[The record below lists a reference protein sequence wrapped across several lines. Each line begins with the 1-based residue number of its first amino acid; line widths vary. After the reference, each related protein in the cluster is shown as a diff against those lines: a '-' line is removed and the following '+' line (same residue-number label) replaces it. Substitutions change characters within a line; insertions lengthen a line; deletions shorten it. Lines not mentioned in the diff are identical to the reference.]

1 MSSATSW
8 YPYPTL
14 TRREPCAAPV
24 HCIERDSCAAQR
36 QCTERIVAKYG
47 TDWCTY
53 IYMHIYTYIL
63 HCSQKI
69 LESYDMMPELSQ
81 RRPAATTTIATD
93 EAGDQAAEDRED
105 EDKACLQG
113 TNQIELSYLTVCVRL
128 SGKVSSI
135 WEERVSTTAET
146 TLAIWH
152 HAGPNVPTRKSFLQA
167 AALLLLQQ
175 LYTLGVPLAQSVH
188 VVLYGVPMGFPGGRT
203 TRVTPHTFHMVSKGF
218 PSRVARGSAKGL

>member
-1 MSSATSW
+1 MLFRS
-8 YPYPTL
+8 
-14 TRREPCAAPV
+14 
-24 HCIERDSCAAQR
+24 AAQR

-47 TDWCTY
+47 TDWCTYIY

-135 WEERVSTTAET
+135 WVEGFPKGFRRGFRRVS
-146 TLAIWH
+146 
-152 HAGPNVPTRKSFLQA
+152 
-167 AALLLLQQ
+167 
-175 LYTLGVPLAQSVH
+175 
-188 VVLYGVPMGFPGGRT
+188 MGFR
-203 TRVTPHTFHMVSKGF
+203 GF
-218 PSRVARGSAKGL
+218 PREGSYKTYHRNNSFC